1 MLDETP
7 RLVGTSLGA
16 RLDAPAAHGPSAG
29 FGSELPPLSLASAEA
44 FVTSAYASQRAPSPE
59 VGGPPLGL
67 ATIAELQVASLPD
80 AAMPRIYRSLEDEVD
95 SLRASMPDR
104 STHSLRTMVR
114 QKYGDEWTRELS

>member
-80 AAMPRIYRSLEDEVD
+80 AAM
-95 SLRASMPDR
+95 
-104 STHSLRTMVR
+104 
-114 QKYGDEWTRELS
+114 